1 MIFYL
6 DIHNSS
12 SFTLFK
18 REKGKHVDNLPIAVD
33 NPVGIVYKTWS
44 ALWKTRGQPDPGV
57 WIIYLWINAG
67 CENAVPANQIDQA
80 WLAELARNR
89 NQTGGQLPDQIHTWK
104 ALLNQQ
110 HDITRTSLLLTCLQ
124 AF

>member
-44 ALWKTRGQPDPGV
+44 ALWKTRVQPDPGL

-67 CENAVPANQIDQA
+67 CGNALPPTRIDQPMQVGP
-80 WLAELARNR
+80 ERNH
-89 NQTGGQLPDQIHTWK
+89 NQTGGQLPDQIHTWR
-104 ALLNQQ
+104 ALPSQR
-110 HDITRTSLLLTCLQ
+110 HDITRTNPLLTCLK